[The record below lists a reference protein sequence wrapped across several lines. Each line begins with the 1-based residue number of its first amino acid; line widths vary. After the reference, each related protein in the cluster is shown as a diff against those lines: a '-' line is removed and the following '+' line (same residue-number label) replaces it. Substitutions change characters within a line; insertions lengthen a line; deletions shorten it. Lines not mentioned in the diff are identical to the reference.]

1 MEIKYRMDFRN
12 HHNQLCRV
20 DILNE
25 DYEGDMILVRG
36 VGENACTIAYDCS
49 DDPFEPIVNS
59 KANISMYNQGQI
71 DIAELQLSGD
81 RDFTV
86 RVYVDNMTVPYWTG
100 FIIPDGI
107 QNPYKAAPY
116 QLNITAVDGL
126 MLLSDIDFTFIKPAG
141 AADPTIS
148 NLIDTIFGSTHL
160 GLPLPVLYDIDMD
173 SLNKDD
179 NTVAYHER
187 RIVEELYMA
196 PLNSNNANSEGD
208 KPRSCKWLLE
218 GLIKAASAR
227 IYQKDGNWII
237 EQVLRNDIKATKAV
251 GRAGY
256 ALKNDDAY
264 IMMSGGLKGVD
275 VQYNYTKDSNVI
287 TNGSFDKVNPLSNM
301 PENWYPQSGMDPNT
315 HSAYFGYN
323 NRDDNG
329 VQVKGDTL
337 ISEKNNINS
346 FVNFKGIQIT
356 FDFMAVSGFPMDE
369 NGYLNNNSEPIVSIG
384 VGYVCKGGKYWNASI
399 NDWAY
404 LEERWYELTEFGY
417 FKRGD
422 TGDYGTVKFTLPD
435 LLSGNRKLKHHDVI
449 QVSFDKFGDI
459 KLPNPGDIDKHPD
472 GTWEPNES
480 YLVVSIFE
488 SSLGDTVSMY
498 GNLQVTVN
506 DEPDIYQVR
515 NNGVSYTEIEEIDLD
530 IAASFNS
537 FFDSDIKDSYKD
549 TNKTYVF
556 DVYGKKLSISES
568 VGYQTLR
575 LRQKPSTMFSGS
587 LHVPA
592 GTTWK
597 YGEMYTIDSMADKR
611 FLPMRM
617 QYNIESCTISANL
630 FEFRDEEVEG
640 LEITHVGG
648 SLKEGEPIES
658 WQNDLRQSLFF
669 SQWIEDNCPGADSGV
684 WYIVPQGTYTSYIS
698 QLDANGMADV
708 DVQQNGQAYANNIRM
723 CPSSLMMES
732 ENS

>member
-1 MEIKYRMDFRN
+1 MVVKYRMDFRN

-25 DYEGDMILVRG
+25 AYEGDIILVRG
-36 VGENACTIAYDCS
+36 VGENGCTIAYDCS
-49 DDPFEPIVNS
+49 DDPFEPIINS
-59 KANISMYNQGQI
+59 KASISMYNQGQI
-71 DIAELQLSGD
+71 DITELQLSGD

-86 RVYVDNMTVPYWTG
+86 RAYIENMTAPYWIG

-107 QNPYKAAPY
+107 KSPYKSAPY
-116 QLNITAVDGL
+116 QLDIAAVDGL
-126 MLLSDIDFTFIKPAG
+126 MLLDGIDFTYIKPAG
-141 AADPTIS
+141 SPNPTIS
-148 NLIDTIFGSTHL
+148 DLLNSVFSNTHL
-160 GLPLPVLYDIDMD
+160 GLPIPVIFDVDMD
-173 SLNKDD
+173 SLDKDS
-179 NTVAYHER
+179 NTVSYSER
-187 RIVEELYMA
+187 QIVEELYKT
-196 PLNSNNANSEGD
+196 PLNSSNANSED
-208 KPRSCKWLLE
+208 NKPHSCKWLLE
-218 GLIKAASAR
+218 GLVKAASAR
-227 IYQKDGNWII
+227 IYQKGGNWII
-237 EQVLRNDIKATKAV
+237 EQVLQNDLKATKVV
-251 GRAGY
+251 GRTGY

-264 IMMSGGLKGVD
+264 TMMSGGLKGVD
-275 VQYNYTKDSNVI
+275 VQYNYTKNSNVI
-287 TNGSFDKVNPLSNM
+287 TNGSFDKVNHVSNM
-301 PENWYPQSGMDPNT
+301 PENWYPQSGMDPDT

-337 ISEKNNINS
+337 VSEKANINS

-369 NGYLNNNSEPIVSIG
+369 NGYLNDNSEPIVSIG
-384 VGYVCKGGKYWNASI
+384 VGFVCKGGKYWNASI

-417 FKRGD
+417 FKRRD

-435 LLSGNRKLKHHDVI
+435 LLSGNRKLKHNDVI

-459 KLPNPGDIDKHPD
+459 KLPNSGDIDKHPD
-472 GTWEPNES
+472 GVWEPNES

-488 SSLGDTVSMY
+488 SSLGGTVSMY
-498 GNLQVTVN
+498 GNLQITVN

-515 NNGVSYTEIEEIDLD
+515 NNGVSYTEIEDVDLD
-530 IAASFNS
+530 IASSFNS
-537 FFDSDIKDSYKD
+537 FFDSDIKDNYKD
-549 TNKTYVF
+549 ANKTYVF
-556 DVYGKKLSISES
+556 DVYGKKLSIPES

-575 LRQKPSTMFSGS
+575 LRQKPSIMFSAS

-592 GTTWK
+592 NTIWQ
-597 YGEMYTIDSMADKR
+597 YGEMYTIDGMADKK

-617 QYNIESCTISANL
+617 QYNMESCTLSANL

-640 LEITHVGG
+640 LQITHVGG

-658 WQNDLRQSLFF
+658 WTNDLRESLFF
-669 SQWIEDNCPGADSGV
+669 SQWIADNCEGASPDV

-698 QLDANGMADV
+698 QLDANAMAEI
-708 DVQQNGQAYANNIRM
+708 DVQQNGQAYANNIRV
-723 CPSSLMMES
+723 CPNALMKVGEDS
-732 ENS
+732 